1 MAEIAYMPF
10 GKTNA
15 PAIWP
20 WFNAKIGLQYVWYDK
35 FNGASTNFDYMGI
48 NPQDNNTL
56 YTYVWAA
63 F

>member
-20 WFNAKIGLQYVWYDK
+20 WFNAKIGLQYVRYDK
-35 FNGASTNFDYMGI
+35 FNGASTNFDNMGI
-48 NPQDNNTL
+48 NAQDNNTL